1 MKKFIIL
8 SMAMTLMGFVAS
20 AQNYMV
26 VNTETIF
33 KSMAAYAN
41 AEASLETLGE
51 QYQKEIDD
59 AYAGVEKMYNDYVA
73 QKPYLSE
80 SSRLA
85 RENAI
90 LDSEARIME
99 RQESLFGPEGELMKR
114 RMEMI
119 KPIQDRVFEAIN
131 RYAQAGGFALVIDLA
146 NNPTVLYY
154 SPAAD
159 KTQEIIK
166 LVK

>member
-8 SMAMTLMGFVAS
+8 SAAMALMSFAAN

-33 KSMAAYAN
+33 KAIPAYVSAN
-41 AEASLETLGE
+41 DVLDRLGQ
-51 QYQKEIDD
+51 QYQKNVDD
-59 AYAGVEKMYNDYVA
+59 AYAEVEAMYENYIA

-80 SSRLA
+80 SSRTA

-90 LDSEARIME
+90 LDREAEILDYQERI
-99 RQESLFGPEGELMKR
+99 FGPEGELMQKR
-114 RMEMI
+114 VELI
-119 KPIQDRVFEAIN
+119 KPIQDKVFEAIN
-131 RYAQAGGFALVIDLA
+131 KYAQANGQALVIDIA
-146 NNPTVLYY
+146 NNPSVLYY

-166 LVK
+166 QVK

>member
-8 SMAMTLMGFVAS
+8 SAVLTLVGFTAS

-26 VNTETIF
+26 VNTETVF
-33 KSMAAYAN
+33 MSMAAYTN
-41 AEASLETLGE
+41 AEASLERLGE
-51 QYQKEIDD
+51 QYQTEIDD
-59 AYAGVEKMYNDYVA
+59 AFAEVEKMYNDYVA

-80 SSRLA
+80 SSRST
-85 RENAI
+85 REAAI
-90 LDSEARIME
+90 LDREAEILE
-99 RQESLFGPEGELMKR
+99 RQESLFGPEGELMKKR
-114 RMEMI
+114 VEMV

-131 RYAQAGGFALVIDLA
+131 RYAQANGFALVIDLA

-154 SPAAD
+154 SSAAD
-159 KTQEIIK
+159 KTQAIIE

>member
-1 MKKFIIL
+1 
-8 SMAMTLMGFVAS
+8 MALMSFTAV

-26 VNTETIF
+26 VNTETVF

-41 AEASLETLGE
+41 AESSLETLGE
-51 QYQKEIDD
+51 QYQREIDD
-59 AYAGVEKMYNDYVA
+59 AYAAVEKMYNDYIA

-80 SSRLA
+80 SSRA
-85 RENAI
+85 TREEAI
-90 LDSEARIME
+90 LDREAQILE

-114 RMEMI
+114 RVEMI
-119 KPIQDRVFEAIN
+119 KPIQDRVFETIN
-131 RYAQAGGFALVIDLA
+131 RYAQTNGFALVIDLA
-146 NNPTVLYY
+146 NNPTVLYH
-154 SPAAD
+154 SSAAD

>member
-8 SMAMTLMGFVAS
+8 SAAMALMGFVAN

-26 VNTETIF
+26 VNTETVF
-33 KSMAAYAN
+33 KAMAAYTN
-41 AEASLETLGE
+41 AEASLESLGQ

-59 AYAGVEKMYNDYVA
+59 AFAGVEKMYNDYIGQRA
-73 QKPYLSE
+73 YLSE
-80 SSRLA
+80 STRASR
-85 RENAI
+85 EKAI
-90 LDSEARIME
+90 LDREAEIIQ
-99 RQESLFGPEGELMKR
+99 RQESLFGPDGELMRKR
-114 RMEMI
+114 VEVI

-131 RYAQAGGFALVIDLA
+131 RYAQANGFALAIDIA

-159 KTQEIIK
+159 KTKAIIE

>member
-8 SMAMTLMGFVAS
+8 SVAMALMSFAAN

-33 KSMAAYAN
+33 KAMPAFNDAN
-41 AEASLETLGE
+41 TRLDNMSKQA
-51 QYQKEIDD
+51 QKEIDD
-59 AYAGVEKMYNDYVA
+59 AFAEVEKMYNEYIS
-73 QKPYLSE
+73 QKAYLSE
-80 SSRLA
+80 MARTS

-90 LDSEARIME
+90 LERESEILD
-99 RQESLFGPEGELMKR
+99 RQEKLFGPEGELMKKR
-114 RMEMI
+114 VEML
-119 KPIQDRVFEAIN
+119 KPIQDKVFETIN
-131 RYAQAGGFALVIDLA
+131 KYAQANGQALVIDLA

-154 SPAAD
+154 SPSAD

>member
-8 SMAMTLMGFVAS
+8 SVAMALVSFAAG
-20 AQNYMV
+20 AQNCMV
-26 VNTETIF
+26 VNTETVF
-33 KSMAAYAN
+33 KSMAAYTN
-41 AEASLETLGE
+41 AEATLDNMAK
-51 QYQKEIDD
+51 QYQREIDD
-59 AYAGVEKMYNDYVA
+59 AFAQVEKMYNDYVA
-73 QKPYLSE
+73 QKAYLSE
-80 SSRLA
+80 SSRMA

-90 LDSEARIME
+90 LDREAAIQE
-99 RQESLFGPEGELMKR
+99 RQESLFGPEGELMKKR
-114 RMEMI
+114 VEMI
-119 KPIQDRVFEAIN
+119 KPIQDRVFEVIN
-131 RYAQAGGFALVIDLA
+131 RYAQANGFALVIDLA